1 MKKIKYIIVPALMGI
16 IMASCNSEP
25 KGPTQAELDSQVE
38 AKVKTATD
46 QLKSDCDNRIMDAA
60 RANADSIMNVAK
72 PQGKTTA
79 SAPTS
84 KTKTTTSTTA
94 TTATTSKTT
103 TTASTTVPGGGL
115 RTQSDNA
122 KANDKKAVEGG
133 GLRSQSD
140 AAKAKDSKAVEG
152 GGLRSQSDKKIEKK

>member
-38 AKVKTATD
+38 AKVKTVTE
-46 QLKSDCDNRIMDAA
+46 QLKADCDNRILDAA
-60 RANADSIMNVAK
+60 RANADSIMNIAK
-72 PQGKTTA
+72 PPVKTTA
-79 SAPTS
+79 SASTT
-84 KTKTTTSTTA
+84 KTKTTA
-94 TTATTSKTT
+94 TTATTTKTT
-103 TTASTTVPGGGL
+103 TSSSTTVQGGGL

-133 GLRSQSD
+133 GLRTQSD
-140 AAKAKDSKAVEG
+140 AAKAKDNKAVEG